1 MVVILAYNYHT
12 STQGGPVATTSE
24 ANLFGG
30 CADFM
35 VDNGDGYVL
44 INQTKNDA
52 TNKPSKNPNYSPC
65 VEVYD
70 AYNSIQITP
79 NVIHFTSKNP
89 VAYKSFGW
97 SDIARWNKLIETE
110 YRKLSIDVIT
120 DYNTDTSPVIGGWR
134 CGVHDVRG
142 PKFYRN
148 WIRNLFDIA
157 PPLFMNGHT
166 YNSSMYSNIYNSAG
180 TLGKELLYL
189 GKDHSS
195 NNTTF
200 NARAKTVGGY
210 LFWKKNFQTSFDDD
224 AEPLYSIEIPYDP
237 DYDGLEE
244 GAGMLDEIEI
254 NIQLSDIGGTN
265 WLFPAI
271 FWMKENGNYNR
282 DRKMPRITLN
292 VSLHDCGDGNGEGE
306 DFYIW
311 KYNHFKNKNRT
322 GNKAYKEYLYNHS
335 FGSNEYKKIHRFT
348 SYPVISQTA
357 PIGAGTTTNYT
368 PCGWLADDFDD
379 DDG

>member
-1 MVVILAYNYHT
+1 
-12 STQGGPVATTSE
+12 
-24 ANLFGG
+24 
-30 CADFM
+30 
-35 VDNGDGYVL
+35 
-44 INQTKNDA
+44 
-52 TNKPSKNPNYSPC
+52 
-65 VEVYD
+65 
-70 AYNSIQITP
+70 
-79 NVIHFTSKNP
+79 
-89 VAYKSFGW
+89 
-97 SDIARWNKLIETE
+97 
-110 YRKLSIDVIT
+110 
-120 DYNTDTSPVIGGWR
+120 
-134 CGVHDVRG
+134 
-142 PKFYRN
+142 
-148 WIRNLFDIA
+148 
-157 PPLFMNGHT
+157 
-166 YNSSMYSNIYNSAG
+166 
-180 TLGKELLYL
+180 
-189 GKDHSS
+189 
-195 NNTTF
+195 
-200 NARAKTVGGY
+200 
-210 LFWKKNFQTSFDDD
+210 
-224 AEPLYSIEIPYDP
+224 
-237 DYDGLEE
+237 
-244 GAGMLDEIEI
+244 MLDEIEI